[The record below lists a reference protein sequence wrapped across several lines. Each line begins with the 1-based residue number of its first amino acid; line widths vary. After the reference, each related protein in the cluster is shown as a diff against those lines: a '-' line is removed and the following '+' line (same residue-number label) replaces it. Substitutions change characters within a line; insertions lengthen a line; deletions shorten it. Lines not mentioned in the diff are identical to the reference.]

1 MVKYTSAVLAS
12 AALATTVVAN
22 GPVCSVV
29 TEVVTGDW
37 YWVAD
42 PTWADWAATTTTTK
56 PAKKTTTTP
65 AATWADWDTTT
76 TVVDPTW
83 VDWDTTTTKKPAPT
97 TTVVD
102 PTWVDWDTTT
112 TTKKPAP
119 TTTTWVDPTW
129 LDWTTTT
136 TTVKTTTTTW
146 VDPTWLDW
154 TSTSAAPT
162 TTTTTTPANNGW
174 GTTTTTV
181 AATTTTAAPVAA
193 ATCPADNGQ
202 SVTAGGSCQCDYTV
216 NCGVH
221 ADTSGGPQF
230 WNKGTTDSLAACLT
244 LCDNN
249 DKCTATIWCDDTT
262 QCGSDY
268 HVCWQTNGLGG
279 VAGTGFVL
287 REHSRGS

>member
-1 MVKYTSAVLAS
+1 MVKYTSAILAS

-22 GPVCSVV
+22 EPVCKVI

-42 PTWADWAATTTTTK
+42 PTWADWAATTTTTT
-56 PAKKTTTTP
+56 PAKKTTTTTP
-65 AATWADWDTTT
+65 VTWADWDTTT
-76 TVVDPTW
+76 T
-83 VDWDTTTTKKPAPT
+83 TKKPAVVT

-112 TTKKPAP
+112 TT
-119 TTTTWVDPTW
+119 TTTVVDPTW

-136 TTVKTTTTTW
+136 TTVKTTTTTY

-154 TSTSAAPT
+154 TSTSAAV
-162 TTTTTTPANNGW
+162 TTTTTTPAPSSW
-174 GTTTTTV
+174 GQTTTTTAVATTTTTV
-181 AATTTTAAPVAA
+181 APAPV
-193 ATCPADNGQ
+193 ATCPASNGQ
-202 SVTAGGSCQCDYTV
+202 TLPASGSCQCEYQV

-221 ADTSGGPQF
+221 ADTSSGPAF
-230 WNKGTTDSLAACLT
+230 WNKGTTDSLAACLD

-249 DKCTATIWCDDTT
+249 DKCTATIWCDDAS

-268 HVCWQTNGLGG
+268 HVCWQTSGLGG
-279 VAGTGFVL
+279 VAGSGFGQVSYKTSCKGGCT
-287 REHSRGS
+287 ESYTS